1 LPPEQDWEA
10 MGEVSFNSLDLNLL
24 RVLDALL
31 EERSATRAGER
42 LGLSQSA
49 VSHALNR
56 LRYALGDELFV
67 RSAAGLQPTARAV
80 QIGARVRQGLLHLQT
95 AVTDGEFAPATTDR
109 QFVIACSDYGSAAIV
124 PGLTARLRDRAPG
137 ASLRVVPSH
146 VGVAEALQTG
156 RVDLGIGSFAHIPD
170 RFASED
176 LFQETLVW
184 VLSADH
190 PAAREPMTLERLA
203 ELPHLIIALTG
214 EDPRAVDGVVS
225 DHGLEWRLIRDDAGA
240 FQGALSSRGLRRRI
254 GLTVPHVLA
263 APRIVARTDM
273 AALIPRR
280 LAVAYAERYRLRLFD
295 PPYPSPPH
303 AVTAVWDGGHGEQA
317 PIAWFRRLL
326 REAALEVAS
335 GNRHNLFTVQSPGL
349 AEAANSS

>member
-1 LPPEQDWEA
+1 MGWRFVLFFFSSRRRHTRLVSDWSSD
-10 MGEVSFNSLDLNLL
+10 VCSSDL
-24 RVLDALL
+24 
-31 EERSATRAGER
+31 
-42 LGLSQSA
+42 
-49 VSHALNR
+49 
-56 LRYALGDELFV
+56 
-67 RSAAGLQPTARAV
+67 
-80 QIGARVRQGLLHLQT
+80 
-95 AVTDGEFAPATTDR
+95 
-109 QFVIACSDYGSAAIV
+109 AIV
-124 PGLTARLRDRAPG
+124 PGLMARLRDRAPG

-156 RVDLGIGSFAHIPD
+156 RVDLGTGSFAHIPD

-280 LAVAYAERYRLRLFD
+280 LAVANAERYRLRLFD

-303 AVTAVWDGGHGEQA
+303 AVTAVWDGAMASKSADCVVPPAAARGGTGGRERQPAQPVHRPRSGLGRGRQ
-317 PIAWFRRLL
+317 LL
-326 REAALEVAS
+326 VAT
-335 GNRHNLFTVQSPGL
+335 RAGL
-349 AEAANSS
+349 RYAGPR

>member
-1 LPPEQDWEA
+1 
-10 MGEVSFNSLDLNLL
+10 MGEVSFTSLDLNLL

-49 VSHALNR
+49 VSHALGR
-56 LRYALGDELFV
+56 LRHALQDELFV
-67 RSAAGLQPTARAV
+67 RNAVGLEPTARAL
-80 QIGARVRQGLLHLQT
+80 QIGERVRQGLRQLQL
-95 AVTDGEFAPATTDR
+95 AVTDAGFAPADTDR
-109 QFVIACSDYGSAAIV
+109 QFAIACSDYASAAIV
-124 PGLTARLRDRAPG
+124 PGLMARLRDRAPG
-137 ASLRVVPSH
+137 ASLRIVPNH
-146 VGVAEALQTG
+146 PGVSEALQTG

-170 RFASED
+170 RYASEE

-190 PAAREPMTLERLA
+190 PASRWPMTLERLA
-203 ELPHLIIALTG
+203 ELPHLIIALGG
-214 EDPRAVDGVVS
+214 EDPRAVDGIVS

-240 FQGALSSRGLRRRI
+240 FQNALSSRGLRRRI

-273 AALIPRR
+273 AALVPRR

-303 AVTAVWDGGHGEQA
+303 AVTAVWDAGHGAQM
-317 PIAWFRRLL
+317 PVAWFRQLL
-326 REAALEVAS
+326 REVAQEVAA
-335 GNRHNLFTVQSPGL
+335 GDRHNLFIIHRPAV
-349 AEAANSS
+349 ANAS

>member
-1 LPPEQDWEA
+1 MSD
-10 MGEVSFNSLDLNLL
+10 VHFNALDLNLL

-56 LRYALGDELFV
+56 LRYALKDELFV
-67 RSAAGLQPTARAV
+67 RSPDGLEPTPRALL
-80 QIGARVRQGLLHLQT
+80 IGPQLRQGLMQLQL
-95 AVTDGEFAPATTDR
+95 AVVDAEFAPATANR
-109 QFVIACSDYGSAAIV
+109 QFVIACSDYGSATIV
-124 PGLTARLRDRAPG
+124 PGLMARLRDRAPG
-137 ASLRVVPSH
+137 ADLRVVPSQ

-156 RVDLGIGSFAHIPD
+156 RVDLAIGAFGHIAD

-184 VLSADH
+184 VLSADN
-190 PAAREPMTLERLA
+190 PACREPMTLERLA

-214 EDPRAVDGVVS
+214 EDARAVDGLVS

-240 FQGALSSRGLRRRI
+240 FQGALSARGLKRRI

-263 APRIVARTDM
+263 APRIVARSDM

-303 AVTAVWDGGHGEQA
+303 AVTAVWDRGHGEQA
-317 PIAWFRRLL
+317 PVAWLRRLL
-326 REAALEVAS
+326 REAALELAAGS
-335 GNRHNLFTVQSPGL
+335 RQNLYAVQTADRS
-349 AEAANSS
+349 A